1 MYFLLFFNSI
11 GVPLYHDTQNSWNR
25 LIRVKLYETILIGN
39 KIMAEKNHVFSYKLG
54 VISIR
59 IARNQN

>member
-1 MYFLLFFNSI
+1 MKFLLFFNSI
-11 GVPLYHDTQNSWNR
+11 GVPLYLDTQNSWNK
-25 LIRVKLYETILIGN
+25 LIPAKIYETILIGN